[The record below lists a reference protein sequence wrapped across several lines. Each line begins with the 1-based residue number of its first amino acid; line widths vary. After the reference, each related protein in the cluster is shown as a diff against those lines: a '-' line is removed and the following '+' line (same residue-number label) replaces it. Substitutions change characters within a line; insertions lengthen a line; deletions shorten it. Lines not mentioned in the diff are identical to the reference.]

1 MNIRICPSG
10 RLPFAVPFAGG
21 CCGSGCV
28 SVSGNRQPC
37 DDSFCTSCIL
47 ASICFCLSVSAST
60 LACLKQ
66 VVASE
71 YLPAVNASSARLRSF
86 SIFSRFS
93 LASFDSAGIVGAL
106 DDLACDVAFSAC
118 FSKFSAL
125 TSSPCTFCIGWSM
138 VCRKPISNSAGVP
151 FTTSGTMFCRVSSFR
166 LFRLGMTA
174 TLRLLSTLRILIF
187 RSVPAVII

>member
-10 RLPFAVPFAGG
+10 RFPFAVPVAGG

-86 SIFSRFS
+86 SIFSCFSRASFVFLS
-93 LASFDSAGIVGAL
+93 LAVPVAL
-106 DDLACDVAFSAC
+106 PCVAASRACCSKVSRLVRIPCAFC
-118 FSKFSAL
+118 GFIL
-125 TSSPCTFCIGWSM
+125 ECC
-138 VCRKPISNSAGVP
+138 
-151 FTTSGTMFCRVSSFR
+151 TSGHYRYGQFSVRSPDVDVQVCACRHH
-166 LFRLGMTA
+166 
-174 TLRLLSTLRILIF
+174 LIN
-187 RSVPAVII
+187 

>member
-10 RLPFAVPFAGG
+10 RFPFAVPFAGG

-60 LACLKQ
+60 LACLRQ

-71 YLPAVNASSARLRSF
+71 YFPAVNASSARLRSF
-86 SIFSRFS
+86 SIFSCFSRASFVFLS
-93 LASFDSAGIVGAL
+93 LAVPGRLALCCGQPCLLLEGFKVGEDSLRFLQRCGEICRELSVQFHGGAVEYERHDGLSGFILECLYAGHYLLRTVFRP
-106 DDLACDVAFSAC
+106 FS
-118 FSKFSAL
+118 
-125 TSSPCTFCIGWSM
+125 
-138 VCRKPISNSAGVP
+138 
-151 FTTSGTMFCRVSSFR
+151 
-166 LFRLGMTA
+166 
-174 TLRLLSTLRILIF
+174 
-187 RSVPAVII
+187 

>member
-10 RLPFAVPFAGG
+10 RFPFAVPFAGG

-66 VVASE
+66 VVASG

-86 SIFSRFS
+86 SIFSCFS
-93 LASFDSAGIVGAL
+93 RASFAFLSLTVPAAL
-106 DDLACDVAFSAC
+106 PCVAASRACCSKVSRLVRIPCAFCSGVVM
-118 FSKFSAL
+118 
-125 TSSPCTFCIGWSM
+125 I
-138 VCRKPISNSAGVP
+138 CRNCPSGFILECC
-151 FTTSGTMFCRVSSFR
+151 TSGHYRYGQFSVRSPDVDVQVCACRHH
-166 LFRLGMTA
+166 
-174 TLRLLSTLRILIF
+174 LIN
-187 RSVPAVII
+187 

>member
-10 RLPFAVPFAGG
+10 RFPFAVPFAGG

-71 YLPAVNASSARLRSF
+71 YLPAVNVSSARLRSF
-86 SIFSRFS
+86 SIFSCFS
-93 LASFDSAGIVGAL
+93 RASFVFLLLAVPVAL
-106 DDLACDVAFSAC
+106 PCVAASRACCSKVSRLVRIPCAFCSGVVMIC
-118 FSKFSAL
+118 RNCP
-125 TSSPCTFCIGWSM
+125 SSSM
-138 VCRKPISNSAGVP
+138 GVP
-151 FTTSGTMFCRVSSFR
+151 LSMSGTMACPASS
-166 LFRLGMTA
+166 LSVVRLGITA
-174 TLRLLSTLRILIF
+174 TDSFPSVLLMLMF
-187 RSVPAVII
+187 RSVPADII